1 MDKSSDRKNIYPYQY
16 NIFKMK
22 IVDSYNAYLLMSS
35 GRFATQS
42 INCIK
47 GLYLYFHKCDR
58 QTFYKIYPFITSWLS
73 TSMVSCIETMRNGII
88 SSPHSNAII
97 ARCERGET
105 HSAK

>member
-58 QTFYKIYPFITSWLS
+58 QTFYKIYPFITSRLS
-73 TSMVSCIETMRNGII
+73 TSMVSCIETMRNRII
-88 SSPHSNAII
+88 SLGYLHAANA
-97 ARCERGET
+97 ERRIV
-105 HSAK
+105 

>member
-47 GLYLYFHKCDR
+47 GLYLYF
-58 QTFYKIYPFITSWLS
+58 S
-73 TSMVSCIETMRNGII
+73 
-88 SSPHSNAII
+88 
-97 ARCERGET
+97 
-105 HSAK
+105 